1 MNRFDAVVAAAVS
14 GLSAREDYTLPEIA
28 SAAVKIASLVE
39 HELAHLK
46 ERRRADWDD
55 EQQAWNPMPEETDD
69 HRTFRHLHEAT
80 RAERFDEAREDSRSQ
95 RKVILEEYGVHED
108 DEEQ

>member
-1 MNRFDAVVAAAVS
+1 MNRFDAVVAAAVG
-14 GLSAREDYTLPEIA
+14 GLSGQDYTSKFIA
-28 SAAVKIASLVE
+28 EHAVQIATLVE

-46 ERRRADWDD
+46 ERQRADWDD

-69 HRTFRHLHEAT
+69 HRTFRHLHEAA

-95 RKVILEEYGVHED
+95 RL
-108 DEEQ
+108 